1 MSGIDNI
8 LALSALHETETGHL
22 NRESLTKMLEEAF
35 HSATAAAG
43 KDGYLIAFDQNAD
56 YDSENFHWF
65 KSRYDRFVYVDRIV
79 VANQA
84 RGRGLA
90 REFYAALFARAKAKG
105 HSRVVCEVNID
116 PPNPGSLAFHA
127 ALGFAEIG
135 QATLENGKSV
145 SYQERAL

>member
-22 NRESLTKMLEEAF
+22 DRASLTKMLEDAF
-35 HSATAAAG
+35 HSATSAAG
-43 KDGYLIAFDQNAD
+43 KDGYLIAFDQDAD
-56 YDSENFHWF
+56 YDSENFLWF
-65 KSRYDRFVYVDRIV
+65 KARYDRFVYVDRIV
-79 VANQA
+79 VAEHA

-90 REFYAALFARAKAKG
+90 REFYEGLFEHAASTD
-105 HSRVVCEVNID
+105 HIRVVCEVNID

-135 QATLENGKSV
+135 QALLSNGKSV
-145 SYQERAL
+145 SYQEHIL